1 MLQQYR
7 DYLRTRNRTRKP
19 LKQKAAG
26 FLPTIKVRMSKNDV
40 NVYKQETSL
49 YVVVSVCQL
58 VQIWNLPQFPA
69 GLFLKGQLTLH
80 SFFLYKNIFYKNIE
94 AEICEIIRIF

>member
-19 LKQKAAG
+19 LKQKEAG
-26 FLPTIKVRMSKNDV
+26 FLPTIKVRMSKDDV

-49 YVVVSVCQL
+49 YQTDGKLYAKQTGSRTIRQVGLL
-58 VQIWNLPQFPA
+58 V
-69 GLFLKGQLTLH
+69 G
-80 SFFLYKNIFYKNIE
+80 
-94 AEICEIIRIF
+94 